1 MPWLILYV
9 LRILEVYD
17 DKEKL
22 DGFLVTRQKELT
34 EEAKEMEYK
43 LMLLDTARKRLRK
56 EQKMSLDVTIKTIPE
71 RYAATVH
78 MVVPHYEVLWSSIL
92 VTSVTKM
99 LDHNNPTYRGR
110 AGEISTQYS
119 NLHPNPDEKF
129 YIPDNVYII
138 GTMFDG
144 AWLWEEYVN
153 SLIEDIFYHPMN
165 KGGKGAQRLFDGNI
179 GMIYP
184 DFISRDNEKRIIADA
199 KYKPTDN
206 IGGKDYLQLLAYM
219 LRFDAKTGYYLYPD
233 SQSTGDVRLMLNEGV
248 KYENN
253 VKAREDICV
262 IKHGL
267 QIPDNTNSYQE
278 FSAFMKSSEDA
289 FKNIFAF
296 A

>member
-165 KGGKGAQRLFDGNI
+165 KGGREGQRLFG
-179 GMIYP
+179 GSVGLIYP
-184 DFISRDNEKRIIADA
+184 DFISRDSETRIIADA
-199 KYKPTDN
+199 KYKPMDN
-206 IGGKDYLQLLAYM
+206 IGNKGYLQVLAYM
-219 LRFDAKTGYYLYPD
+219 LRFDAKTGYYLYPEIESAD
-233 SQSTGDVRLMLNEGV
+233 GRQLWLNKGST
-248 KYENN
+248 YENN
-253 VKAREDICV
+253 VVPRDDISV
-262 IKHGL
+262 TKHGL
-267 QIPDNTNSYQE
+267 KIPVDAVDYASFAVRMAAYEQE
-278 FSAFMKSSEDA
+278 FTK
-289 FKNIFAF
+289 AF

>member
-153 SLIEDIFYHPMN
+153 SLIEDIFYHPRN
-165 KGGKGAQRLFDGNI
+165 KGGREGQRLFG
-179 GMIYP
+179 GSVGLIYP
-184 DFISRDNEKRIIADA
+184 DFISRDSETRIIADA
-199 KYKPTDN
+199 KYKPMDN
-206 IGGKDYLQLLAYM
+206 IGNKDYLQVLAYM
-219 LRFDAKTGYYLYPD
+219 LRFDAKTGYYLYPEIESAD
-233 SQSTGDVRLMLNEGV
+233 GRQLWLNKGST
-248 KYENN
+248 YENN
-253 VKAREDICV
+253 VVPRDDISV
-262 IKHGL
+262 TKHGL
-267 QIPDNTNSYQE
+267 KIPVDAVDYASFAVRMAAYEQE
-278 FSAFMKSSEDA
+278 FTK
-289 FKNIFAF
+289 AF

>member
-153 SLIEDIFYHPMN
+153 SRIEGIFYHPMN
-165 KGGKGAQRLFDGNI
+165 KGGREGQRLFG
-179 GMIYP
+179 GSVGLIYP
-184 DFISRDNEKRIIADA
+184 DFISRDSETRIIADA
-199 KYKPTDN
+199 KYKPMDN
-206 IGGKDYLQLLAYM
+206 IGNKDYLQVLAYM
-219 LRFDAKTGYYLYPD
+219 LRFDAKTGYYLYPEIESAD
-233 SQSTGDVRLMLNEGV
+233 GRQLWLNKGST
-248 KYENN
+248 YENN
-253 VKAREDICV
+253 VVPRDDISV
-262 IKHGL
+262 TKHGL
-267 QIPDNTNSYQE
+267 KIPVDAVDYASFAVRMAAYEQE
-278 FSAFMKSSEDA
+278 FTK
-289 FKNIFAF
+289 AF